1 MNAMSPPVQTR
12 RLGGAQA
19 DDPPVQWPG
28 LGDLPTGIVAAY
40 LPAFAITGGVLLRR
54 RDIL

>member
-19 DDPPVQWPG
+19 DDPPVQRPG
-28 LGDLPTGIVAAY
+28 LGDLPAGIVAAY